1 MGNGEIDHVN
11 EISGCGSRDV
21 DILYTIFSQES
32 MREKKRIYEVTAYF
46 QGRKGNTVFLS
57 S

>member
-1 MGNGEIDHVN
+1 MNPKRQQHSRLMGNGEIDHVN

-32 MREKKRIYEVTAYF
+32 MREKK
-46 QGRKGNTVFLS
+46 KNL
-57 S
+57 